1 MAEATVKDL
10 LFERKGY
17 VLRGLSD
24 RVRQVDAELAKL
36 GVAVDDAPEAAVE
49 APVVE
54 KATPAKPRRS
64 VQVYVNN
71 EKV

>member
-1 MAEATVKDL
+1 MAEAIVKDL
-10 LFERKGY
+10 LFEREGY
-17 VLRGLSD
+17 VLRGLTD

-54 KATPAKPRRS
+54 KATPAKPRGRAAK
-64 VQVYVNN
+64 
-71 EKV
+71 KV